1 MNLGLPTVIALLA
14 TLAMGAVVAIQ
25 PAVNAELGRR
35 SSDLAAA
42 FFSVG
47 ISFAAL
53 GLIFIL
59 FGDLGSLA
67 KVRHVP
73 AIYLSG
79 GLAGAL
85 FVAVSLVTVRYLG
98 AAATAGAFLCA
109 QLVVAAVLDQMGVLG
124 LDRISLSPVRILG
137 IATLILGSIL
147 VTIR

>member
-1 MNLGLPTVIALLA
+1 MNLGPSTLIALLA
-14 TLAMGAVVAIQ
+14 TLAMGAFVAVQ

-47 ISFAAL
+47 VSFVFL
-53 GLIFIL
+53 GLIFVA
-59 FGDLGSLA
+59 FGDFGSLA
-67 KVRHVP
+67 RIRHVP

-79 GLAGAL
+79 GICGAV

-98 AAATAGAFLCA
+98 AAATIGAFLCA
-109 QLVVAAVLDQMGVLG
+109 QLIIAAILDQLGVLG
-124 LDRISLSPVRILG
+124 LDQISLSPVRLVGLAALVIG
-137 IATLILGSIL
+137 TIL